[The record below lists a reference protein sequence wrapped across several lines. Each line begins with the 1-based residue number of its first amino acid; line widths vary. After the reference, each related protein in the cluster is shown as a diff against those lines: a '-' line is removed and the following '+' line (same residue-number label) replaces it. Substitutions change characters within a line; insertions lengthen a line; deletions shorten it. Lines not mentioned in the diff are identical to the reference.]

1 MQSRRFQVSRTF
13 VVITAICGFMLLPL
27 TAAPATPMTSVGAL
41 KQHADS
47 FLSSDLVQ
55 PAAYVRRT
63 TVVRGRPVYRRP
75 VVRSTTVVRRP
86 YAAYRPVVRRTTV
99 IRRGYRY

>member
-1 MQSRRFQVSRTF
+1 VSRTF
-13 VVITAICGFMLLPL
+13 VVTTAICGFMLLPL
-27 TAAPATPMTSVGAL
+27 TAAPAAPMTSVGAL

-47 FLSSDLVQ
+47 LSSELVQ